1 MVSNTCLREN
11 WTSAAVVGNGPSSS
25 RAARPCTAD
34 QAATSA
40 LACVVGQVGR
50 WLGVAIAPREQ
61 RPFRCCW
68 GRGVRRT
75 SLETVPGAAV
85 RTGRRRQRLRRGRR
99 RCGCGVRRSQVRGEF
114 AIAHCGGYVCAA
126 RAGDAGG
133 AHSIRLAHKDFAYRR
148 ARAAHGSGW
157 GGITCGAANL
167 RSVDSHSVAGHR
179 SNEHT

>member
-1 MVSNTCLREN
+1 
-11 WTSAAVVGNGPSSS
+11 
-25 RAARPCTAD
+25 
-34 QAATSA
+34 
-40 LACVVGQVGR
+40 
-50 WLGVAIAPREQ
+50 
-61 RPFRCCW
+61 
-68 GRGVRRT
+68 
-75 SLETVPGAAV
+75 
-85 RTGRRRQRLRRGRR
+85 
-99 RCGCGVRRSQVRGEF
+99 VRRSQVRGEF

-148 ARAAHGSGW
+148 ARAAHGSDW